1 MGNAVDF
8 VLPGDPNTLTG
19 GYLYD
24 RRIVEGLRLLGWS
37 ATVHSVDDSFPTP
50 SAGAVKSARSVL
62 NAIPTGRAV
71 VVDGLAL
78 GGMAQLLEEQAGRL
92 NLVGLVHH
100 PLAMETG
107 LDEDS
112 AERLRVAERRALASV
127 HRVIVTSPATAKILT
142 AYGVGDGR
150 IEVVSPGTTRVSRAK
165 GGNKN
170 LLNLLCVATLIPRK
184 GHMTLLE
191 ALSQL
196 TDRPWSLRCIG
207 SPERSPSTARAVS
220 AEVIRLGLEKRVSLQ
235 GEMDTTLLIQRYME
249 ADVFVLASFMEG
261 YAMVLSEALSFGLPI
276 VSTTAGAIPDTVPS
290 QAAVLVPPGDSKA
303 LQKALRDVMDDRDLR
318 RRLAQASWRAGRKLP
333 TWEQASRRFA
343 DALGHPF
350 RV

>member
-1 MGNAVDF
+1 M
-8 VLPGDPNTLTG
+8 
-19 GYLYD
+19 
-24 RRIVEGLRLLGWS
+24 
-37 ATVHSVDDSFPTP
+37 
-50 SAGAVKSARSVL
+50 
-62 NAIPTGRAV
+62 
-71 VVDGLAL
+71 VDGLAL

-235 GEMDTTLLIQRYME
+235 GEMDTTLLNQRYME
-249 ADVFVLASFMEG
+249 ADVFVLALIHG
-261 YAMVLSEALSFGLPI
+261 RI
-276 VSTTAGAIPDTVPS
+276 RNGAFRGFIIWVADC
-290 QAAVLVPPGDSKA
+290 QHH
-303 LQKALRDVMDDRDLR
+303 R
-318 RRLAQASWRAGRKLP
+318 RRHSGYGAVAGGCIGFLP
-333 TWEQASRRFA
+333 VTVKRCKRRCET
-343 DALGHPF
+343 
-350 RV
+350 